1 MPVKCHEILGRD
13 MQIVEGEFDLTR
25 IVKFKFKLTV
35 GAKA

>member
-13 MQIVEGEFDLTR
+13 MQIVEVELDLKR

-35 GAKA
+35 GARA